1 MAQQQ
6 QVVGGVADPERSIYA
21 RPPPCVGDFRAF
33 CRSFRIYL
41 RLQRITNALDQKCS
55 LFLAASTAKNS
66 IKIQAL
72 YGDMENVL
80 ISYEQF
86 ETRLISLF
94 CPLSQSLMARREFL
108 SLKQGAEED
117 FISYW
122 GAKLSLYLLAFPED
136 NQSPEQSRFF
146 VEEVIKSLAN
156 VEVKRALIRKMHT
169 LTPVNIREEITNCI
183 QSEETLCTFGLSET
197 GTRDGLCYSEQM
209 RNHAARYDEPMDISE
224 VKPGKCNRC
233 NKPGHWAREC
243 RMEGNQRTNSK
254 QNGNNQGKF
263 GKKETRET
271 RSCNRCHTPGHLRM
285 QCKIPENKL
294 EMTKKR
300 NKESKA
306 KSGNQSTRGVRQIEV
321 KEPGEETDEA
331 ALIEA
336 LSLNTMD
343 PVFRM
348 VQ

>member
-6 QVVGGVADPERSIYA
+6 QVLGGVADPARSIYA

-33 CRSFRIYL
+33 CRAFRIYL
-41 RLQRITNALDQKCS
+41 RLQRITDALDQKCS

-80 ISYEQF
+80 VSYEQF

-108 SLKQGAEED
+108 SLKQGAEE
-117 FISYW
+117 
-122 GAKLSLYLLAFPED
+122 AKLSLYLLAFPED

-156 VEVKRALIRKMHT
+156 VEVKRALFRKMHT
-169 LTPVNIREEITNCI
+169 LTPVNLREEITNAI

-209 RNHAARYDEPMDISE
+209 RNHAARHDEPMDISE
-224 VKPGKCNRC
+224 VKPGKCNIC
-233 NKPGHWAREC
+233 NKRFVV
-243 RMEGNQRTNSK
+243 R
-254 QNGNNQGKF
+254 
-263 GKKETRET
+263 KK
-271 RSCNRCHTPGHLRM
+271 
-285 QCKIPENKL
+285 
-294 EMTKKR
+294 
-300 NKESKA
+300 
-306 KSGNQSTRGVRQIEV
+306 
-321 KEPGEETDEA
+321 
-331 ALIEA
+331 
-336 LSLNTMD
+336 
-343 PVFRM
+343 
-348 VQ
+348 

>member
-6 QVVGGVADPERSIYA
+6 PVAAGVADPERAIYA

-33 CRSFRIYL
+33 CRAFRIYL
-41 RLQRITNALDQKCS
+41 RLQRITNYLDQKCS

-80 ISYEQF
+80 ITYDRF
-86 ETRLISLF
+86 ETSLISLF
-94 CPLSQSLMARREFL
+94 CPQSQSLMARREFL

-117 FISYW
+117 FISFW
-122 GAKLSLYLLAFPED
+122 GAKLSLYLLAFPE
-136 NQSPEQSRFF
+136 NNRSPEQSRFF

-156 VEVKRALIRKMHT
+156 VEVKRALFRKMHT
-169 LTPVNIREEITNCI
+169 LTPDNLREEITNCI

-209 RNHAARYDEPMDISE
+209 RNHAARHDEPMDISE

-243 RMEGNQRTNSK
+243 PEGNQRTNSK
-254 QNGNNQGKF
+254 QNGNNQGKS
-263 GKKETRET
+263 GKKET
-271 RSCNRCHTPGHLRM
+271 RSCNRCYTPGHLKA
-285 QCKIPENKL
+285 QCRIPDHKL
-294 EMTKKR
+294 EVTKKK

-331 ALIEA
+331 ELIEA

-343 PVFRM
+343 SVFRM

>member
-6 QVVGGVADPERSIYA
+6 QVLGGVADPARSIYA

-33 CRSFRIYL
+33 CRAFRIYL
-41 RLQRITNALDQKCS
+41 RLQRITDSLDQKAS

-80 ISYEQF
+80 VSYEQF
-86 ETRLISLF
+86 ETRLIGLF
-94 CPLSQSLMARREFL
+94 CPQSQSLMARREFL

-117 FISYW
+117 FISFW

-146 VEEVIKSLAN
+146 IEEVTKSLAN
-156 VEVKRALIRKMHT
+156 VEVKRALFRKMHT
-169 LTPVNIREEITNCI
+169 LTPVNLREEITNAI

-209 RNHAARYDEPMDISE
+209 RNHAARHDEAMDISA
-224 VKPGKCNRC
+224 VKPGTCNIC

-243 RMEGNQRTNSK
+243 PQRTNSK
-254 QNGNNQGKF
+254 QNSNNQGKS

-271 RSCNRCHTPGHLRM
+271 RSCNRCYTTGHLRA
-285 QCKIPENKL
+285 QCRIPDDKL

-300 NKESKA
+300 NKERKA

-321 KEPGEETDEA
+321 KEPGEETEEA